1 MYKRA
6 EQIEEENLNWERE
19 PSQETNLLASEK
31 STSNPQTSLQLALQ
45 NRIESIAKKLNF
57 KKLNDFIDDNTEIAL
72 LFTVVVL
79 PFVVGFCFSYA
90 LFYLYG
96 GVPMSGF
103 LEMGKNH
110 TVLEMWSIGAYVF
123 ITILA
128 VMAVFAP

>member
-19 PSQETNLLASEK
+19 TIQETHVLTSEK
-31 STSNPQTSLQLALQ
+31 LTSKPQTSLQLSLQ
-45 NRIESIAKKLNF
+45 NRIESITKKLNF
-57 KKLNDFIDDNTEIAL
+57 KKINDFIDDNAEIAL
-72 LFTVVVL
+72 LFAVVVL

-90 LFYLYG
+90 LYYLYG
-96 GVPMSGF
+96 GVTISGF
-103 LEMGKNH
+103 LAMGKDH

>member
-6 EQIEEENLNWERE
+6 EQIEEENLHWERE
-19 PSQETNLLASEK
+19 SSQEINVLDSENIASK
-31 STSNPQTSLQLALQ
+31 PQTSLQLTFQ

-57 KKLNDFIDDNTEIAL
+57 KKLNNFIDDNTEIAL
-72 LFTVVVL
+72 LFAVVVL

-103 LEMGKNH
+103 LEMGKDH

-123 ITILA
+123 ISILA

>member
-6 EQIEEENLNWERE
+6 EQIEEENLHWERE
-19 PSQETNLLASEK
+19 SSQEINVLDSENIASK
-31 STSNPQTSLQLALQ
+31 PQTSLQLTLQ

-57 KKLNDFIDDNTEIAL
+57 KKLNNFIDDNTEIAL
-72 LFTVVVL
+72 LFAVVVL

-103 LEMGKNH
+103 LEMGKDH

-123 ITILA
+123 ISILA

>member
-6 EQIEEENLNWERE
+6 EQIEEENINWENT
-19 PSQETNLLASEK
+19 STQEVQPITDQKSTTNLFTSIQ
-31 STSNPQTSLQLALQ
+31 STLQ
-45 NRIESIAKKLNF
+45 NRMDSIA

-72 LFTVVVL
+72 LIAVVVL

-96 GVPMSGF
+96 GVPISGF
-103 LEMGKNH
+103 IEMGKDH

>member
-6 EQIEEENLNWERE
+6 EQIEEENINWEHT
-19 PSQETNLLASEK
+19 STQEVQPITDQKSTTNLFTSIQ
-31 STSNPQTSLQLALQ
+31 STLQ
-45 NRIESIAKKLNF
+45 NRMDSIA

-72 LFTVVVL
+72 LFSVVVL

-96 GVPMSGF
+96 GVPISGF
-103 LEMGKNH
+103 IEMGKDH
-110 TVLEMWSIGAYVF
+110 TVLEMWSIGAYIF